1 MTKTSGRSCQSEQTP
16 DSHRDPAASRTRV
29 QDFLAKTADAAL
41 VLDADGAIAWAN
53 PATAALAGVSAE
65 DLAGQPLSAVLSFD
79 DARGH
84 PDAGSEAGHTAAWLR
99 HVSGDHIPVAIW
111 RLDFMVET
119 TASVILLRP
128 LEGEHA
134 AAGVRAELQAA
145 QATARSANRA
155 LRESE
160 ERFRG
165 AFDGAPIGMALVA
178 CDGRFLQ
185 VNPALCG
192 ILGYSDEELLG
203 TTFQAITQAPD
214 VETDAV
220 LIEQLLADEITSYQ
234 IEKGYVG
241 KNGNIIL
248 GRLTASL
255 VRDAAGEPLY
265 FVCQVQDIT
274 PYKAAGRA
282 LREAEKRYRSLVE
295 QIPAV
300 VYVDRPDGLSSS
312 LYVSPRVE
320 TMLGYTVEEWLATP
334 DAWLQY
340 VHPDDRAGVL
350 ATVAGAMETGE
361 AIQIEYRFL
370 ARDGDIVWVHDT
382 CELIH
387 DEDDVPQYWQ
397 GLFVDI
403 TDQKYAEEQLRAAKE
418 SAEEASRLKSAFLSM
433 ATHELRTPLTIISG
447 YVELL
452 AASEAELSGEEREFL
467 EMVQTSARSLA
478 ALVNDLLDLARI
490 EAGRLELELCPV
502 DVAQTVE
509 RVRRMVARQA
519 IAKEIALVVSMAP
532 GLPPVAADPDRL
544 FQILLNLMGNAIKF
558 TEVGDVR
565 VTGRTIGNGVEL
577 EISDTGIGISAEAL
591 PRIFDEFRQ
600 ADAGT
605 TRKYGGSGLGLAIA
619 KRLIEMHHGTISVTS
634 TLGVGSTFTVWLPS
648 AVDLPKDN
656 GRPTLRRG
664 RMTRRKDLSQEQAVE
679 A

>member
-1 MTKTSGRSCQSEQTP
+1 MTKTSRWAHHSKQTA
-16 DSHRDPAASRTRV
+16 DGHGDPAAFRTRV

-41 VLDADGAIAWAN
+41 VLDADGAITWAN

-350 ATVAGAMETGE
+350 AAVAGAMETGE